1 MTPGHVDNGNFLL
14 AHYKWA
20 WARNFFKPH
29 FLLSPTPVCGTK
41 SMFQLFENQ
50 PSLLSVIRHPCV
62 MIWRRK
68 KQFYPTPTSVKCS
81 SCFVLV
87 LVTHLIQSLVLCVC
101 SYSNLVLQWIC
112 LQWHIQVVNHRTI
125 HTLSLPFHIA
135 SCTYIQIAGP
145 KSIYTAPPS
154 SLITIVIITQI
165 ILIAQ
170 MQRAVQ
176 YGAPYLI

>member
-112 LQWHIQVVNHRTI
+112 LQCVLSSDTYKWSITEQYIHFHCHFILHHAHIFR
-125 HTLSLPFHIA
+125 
-135 SCTYIQIAGP
+135 
-145 KSIYTAPPS
+145 
-154 SLITIVIITQI
+154 
-165 ILIAQ
+165 
-170 MQRAVQ
+170 
-176 YGAPYLI
+176 